1 MTNERTSPTPQFKVG
16 DHIWNR
22 TFPFVVGTVTDIGTV
37 GRWDAYLVSRR
48 DNGKSD
54 FIFVDEARQAA

>member
-1 MTNERTSPTPQFKVG
+1 MPNATQTTTPQFKAG

-22 TFPFVVGTVTDIGTV
+22 TFPFVVGTVLGIGKV
-37 GRWDAYLVSRR
+37 GHWDAYLVRR
-48 DNGKSD
+48 SDNGESD